1 MRFQRL
7 AVAVVEFPVSISFTR
22 TSRSEAETA
31 VIGHALGRLIRAGDV
46 LLLDGSLGAGKT
58 TLIRSIAAAMN
69 LDTHAVAS
77 PTFVMVHEY
86 RSDKGP
92 GLIHVDAYRLHGAE
106 ELESLGWD
114 TVVEQVQRP
123 AAALII
129 EWAERLGGK
138 HLPPSEPARLHID
151 HVDPNTRELDFT
163 IPDSWSSRAGI
174 AELTA
179 RRATKCPITGQRV
192 EPDSPTYPFANAR
205 ARMAD
210 LNRWFTES
218 YEVSRDATDADFD
231 QRGP

>member
-1 MRFQRL
+1 VPL
-7 AVAVVEFPVSISFTR
+7 SFTR

-46 LLLDGSLGAGKT
+46 ILLDGPLGAGKT

-77 PTFVMVHEY
+77 PTFVMMHEY
-86 RSDKGP
+86 PSPP
-92 GLIHVDAYRLHGAE
+92 GTKSPALIHVDAYRLAGAE
-106 ELESLGWD
+106 ELDSLGWD

-129 EWAERLGGK
+129 EWAERLAGK
-138 HLPPSEPARLHID
+138 NLPTRDPARLRID
-151 HVDPNTRELDFT
+151 HVDPTTRELDFT
-163 IPDSWSSRAGI
+163 IPDSWSSRPGI

-231 QRGP
+231 GEKD